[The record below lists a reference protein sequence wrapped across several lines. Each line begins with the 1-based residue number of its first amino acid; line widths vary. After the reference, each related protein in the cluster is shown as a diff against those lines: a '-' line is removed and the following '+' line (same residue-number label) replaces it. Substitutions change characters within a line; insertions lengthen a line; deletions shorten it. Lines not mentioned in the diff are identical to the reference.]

1 MTTDT
6 EKWKARAREIVGS
19 PLSPQGEYITAHGWM
34 KLQEQIAAALAAAYA
49 AGIKGQHPTLST
61 RDIIP
66 RDPVTGEIDYGGR
79 DD

>member
-1 MTTDT
+1 MTDAA

-49 AGIKGQHPTLST
+49 E
-61 RDIIP
+61 
-66 RDPVTGEIDYGGR
+66 GEKYGWQRGHSAATAAIR
-79 DD
+79 ARSYD